1 MSEAKEVSGDV
12 KIHRIFGLG
21 SNHNL
26 LQQVGN
32 FDPALEQIQGTK
44 AGKPKEYMSM
54 RWDAAWLAS
63 MKNCIDHR
71 DRSRFR

>member
-1 MSEAKEVSGDV
+1 VTEYERSHNASEAKEVSGDL

-44 AGKPKEYMSM
+44 AGKPKEPPALVFSVLNQPT
-54 RWDAAWLAS
+54 RLT
-63 MKNCIDHR
+63 
-71 DRSRFR
+71 